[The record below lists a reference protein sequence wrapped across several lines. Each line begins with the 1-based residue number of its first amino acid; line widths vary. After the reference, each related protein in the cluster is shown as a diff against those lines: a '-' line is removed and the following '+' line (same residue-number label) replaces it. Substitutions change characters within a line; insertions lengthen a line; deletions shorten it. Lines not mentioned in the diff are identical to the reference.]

1 MDSKLKCLFL
11 LPESNG
17 GVDEGLGANRE
28 SWLSSGGIGAGDSG
42 LNKVIWKVK
51 LFGANAQMDNI
62 RRFQK
67 QLINKSNDY

>member
-42 LNKVIWKVK
+42 LNKVILKVK
-51 LFGANAQMDNI
+51 CGLA
-62 RRFQK
+62 
-67 QLINKSNDY
+67 Y